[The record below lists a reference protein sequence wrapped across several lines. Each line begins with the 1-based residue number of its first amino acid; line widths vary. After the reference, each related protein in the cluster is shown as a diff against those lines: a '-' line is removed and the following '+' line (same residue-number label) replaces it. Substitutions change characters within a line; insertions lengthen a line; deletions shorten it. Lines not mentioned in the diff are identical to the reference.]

1 MQSFSMASARVACLM
16 VLLLH
21 FNDVASV
28 DSLSSP
34 DVPAQT
40 AKGWCDAED
49 FDDFADCCKDV

>member
-1 MQSFSMASARVACLM
+1 MPSFSMASARVACLM

-28 DSLSSP
+28 DLLSSP
-34 DVPAQT
+34 DVPGQT

-49 FDDFADCCKDV
+49 FDDC